1 MDYSQ
6 YGALALAYMGDCVY
20 EIKVREHLMKQA
32 NMPVNMLH
40 RKAKGYV
47 SAAAQSAFADKIL
60 PLLTEDEKNI
70 FKRGRNAKPHTTP
83 KNMTLS
89 DYKKAISSS
98 RKNRRSTTSTINCS
112 TGSLCSAISSVMAAP
127 NTCSTS
133 VSSSTSKKA
142 KV

>member
-20 EIKVREHLMKQA
+20 EIKVREFLMKQA

-60 PLLTEDEKNI
+60 PLLTEDEENI
-70 FKRGRNAKPHTTP
+70 YKRGRNAKPHTTP

-89 DYKKAISSS
+89 DYKKA
-98 RKNRRSTTSTINCS
+98 
-112 TGSLCSAISSVMAAP
+112 TGLEALFGYLYLSEKQERIDEFMEIILKE
-127 NTCSTS
+127 NT
-133 VSSSTSKKA
+133 
-142 KV
+142 